1 AQTPLHSSQ
10 SHITCRPAF
19 EMKKSKGYTLE
30 APDGGWGIL
39 VCIGMALPFT
49 SALAALPSFGLVF
62 GDFLKSIGA
71 ETSAMAI
78 ITSAFFSSMSFAGL
92 FSGSLFQRFGMR
104 QVGVTGGILYFLGT
118 GLQLF
123 ATSTLHLLLAFSLI
137 QGFAFGLMVP
147 TCYTTFNHYFVKNRV
162 MWMSFAQ
169 TLIGLGAMLYPIVM
183 QKLMQWYGFR
193 GCLLILTGLNAH
205 AVLGMLVMHPV
216 EWHMRRVPINAEQA
230 EELKELRPT
239 TVVVRVQ
246 PETPLKAPREEPTF
260 HHAGGGDPVSR
271 RLSHA
276 EEHMLRVH
284 SSRASSITSLG
295 NWSGPVVVS
304 DASPQMMHSLQA
316 SRRQSMVVGGGA
328 GGAVGAGSV
337 AQETEAPKKSWL
349 RTIVDF
355 LDLTLLKKPIYVNIV
370 LGITFALYSDITFFT
385 MQPVYLFELGYSR
398 PDTATIIAIGAAADL
413 TSRIFLAI
421 TAVCIQ
427 VPSRYIYL
435 AGAVLTVFARFVF
448 NGITDFMGMACI
460 TAVIGFLRTWLHVPL
475 PLVFADYLSKERFAT
490 GYGLF
495 MFTQGNAM
503 FLIGPI
509 VGIIR
514 DRTQDYILVFHILN
528 GFMIL
533 CAVPWVIEVLIVKF
547 RRRNKIERNNVDHE
561 EVDNQG
567 RSAMVH

>member
-1 AQTPLHSSQ
+1 
-10 SHITCRPAF
+10 
-19 EMKKSKGYTLE
+19 MKKSKTYTLE

-104 QVGVTGGILYFLGT
+104 QVGVTGGILYFVGT

-123 ATSTLHLLLAFSLI
+123 ATSTFHLLIAFSLI

-183 QKLMQWYGFR
+183 QKLMHWYGFR

-205 AVLGMLVMHPV
+205 AILGMLVMHPV
-216 EWHMRRVPINAEQA
+216 EWHMRRVPIKEEEQ
-230 EELKELRPT
+230 ELKELSDQPVKPA
-239 TVVVRVQ
+239 VVVRVQ
-246 PETPLKAPREEPTF
+246 PETPLKVPKEEPNF
-260 HHAGGGDPVSR
+260 HAGDPVSR

-316 SRRQSMVVGGGA
+316 SRRQSMVVGGAAGA
-328 GGAVGAGSV
+328 AGGSV
-337 AQETEAPKKSWL
+337 AQDDAPKKGWV

-413 TSRIFLAI
+413 SSRIFLAI

-448 NGITDFMGMACI
+448 NGITDFTGMAYI

-514 DRTQDYILVFHILN
+514 DKTKDYILVFHILN

-547 RRRNKIERNNVDHE
+547 RRRSKIERNNVDHE
-561 EVDNQG
+561 EVVTQG
-567 RSAMVH
+567 RSAMIH